1 LRKWQKLK
9 TSNQSKTENKMAKQK
24 LHFGMDVTTPALL
37 QVNPREFYKK
47 ALLTDS
53 TRTNFR
59 QVLNIKEKTKI
70 GSLSFGTLLH
80 EADCDFQGG
89 NSELGA
95 KEMEPCKLQ
104 IGTDVCMYE
113 LEQSFLADWMQAGSN
128 GEWMPAEFASHFYEV
143 LGENVAE
150 RLEILTFQGDTDY
163 TPEGEDDPM
172 AYLALCDGLEKKL
185 CESEDAQHIAGATI
199 TVNNVVAELTKVYN
213 AIPKAIRKRKTEVLW
228 LVSTEIA
235 DIYRLAVATQS
246 AEVYTAQLPALNFLG
261 YTLTE
266 AQGLSEGVMLLSLAN
281 NYVFLADLVSDPE
294 DLNIIDLSKT
304 TGDKRIRVRADFKFG
319 VDYLND
325 AEWVTY
331 GLPCAS

>member
-1 LRKWQKLK
+1 
-9 TSNQSKTENKMAKQK
+9 MATRK
-24 LHFGMDVTTPALL
+24 LHFSMDVTTPALL
-37 QVNPREFYKK
+37 QANPREFYKK

-53 TRTNFR
+53 TRTAFR
-59 QVLNIKEKTKI
+59 QILNIKEKTKI
-70 GSLSFGTLLH
+70 ADLSFGTLLH
-80 EADCDFQGG
+80 EAGCDYVGG
-89 NSELGA
+89 NSALDA
-95 KEMEPCKLQ
+95 KEMEPCKIQ

-113 LEQSFLADWMQAGSN
+113 LEDSFLADWMQAGSN

-163 TPEGEDDPM
+163 VADGEDDPL

-185 CESEDAQHIAGATI
+185 CSATIPVDQNIAGITI

-213 AIPKAIRKRKTEVLW
+213 NIPKALRKNKAEVLW

-246 AEVYTAQLPALNFLG
+246 AEVYTAQMPQLNFLG

-266 AQGLSEGVMLLSLAN
+266 AQGLSEGVMLASKAT
-281 NYVFLADLVSDPE
+281 NYIFLADLVSDPE

-304 TGDKRIRVRADFKFG
+304 TGDKRIRVRSDFKFG

-325 AEWVTY
+325 AEWVAY
-331 GLPCAS
+331 GLGCAS

>member
-1 LRKWQKLK
+1 
-9 TSNQSKTENKMAKQK
+9 
-24 LHFGMDVTTPALL
+24 
-37 QVNPREFYKK
+37 
-47 ALLTDS
+47 
-53 TRTNFR
+53 
-59 QVLNIKEKTKI
+59 
-70 GSLSFGTLLH
+70 
-80 EADCDFQGG
+80 
-89 NSELGA
+89 
-95 KEMEPCKLQ
+95 MEPCKLQ

-143 LGENVAE
+143 LGENVGE

-163 TPEGEDDPM
+163 TPDGEDDPM

-185 CESEDAQHIAGATI
+185 CESEDAEHIVGTTI
-199 TVNNVVAELTKVYN
+199 TVGNVVAELTKVYN
-213 AIPKAIRKRKTEVLW
+213 KIPKAIRKRKSEVLW

-235 DIYRLAVATQS
+235 DLYRLAVATQS

-266 AQGLSEGVMLLSLAN
+266 AQGMSEGVMLLSLAN
-281 NYVFLADLVSDPE
+281 NYIFLADLVSDPE

>member
-1 LRKWQKLK
+1 MATRKLQ
-9 TSNQSKTENKMAKQK
+9 
-24 LHFGMDVTTPALL
+24 FGMDVTTPALL
-37 QVNPREFYKK
+37 QTNPREFYKK

-59 QVLNIKEKTKI
+59 QILNIKEKTKI
-70 GSLSFGTLLH
+70 ADLSFGQLLH
-80 EADCDFQGG
+80 EAGCDFVGG
-89 NSELGA
+89 SSTLDA
-95 KEMEPCKLQ
+95 KEMEPCKIQ

-113 LEQSFLADWMQAGSN
+113 LEDSFLADWMQSGSN

-163 TPEGEDDPM
+163 TPDGEDDPL

-185 CESEDAQHIAGATI
+185 CESTDAEHIVGDTI
-199 TVNNVVAELTKVYN
+199 TVNNVVAELTKIYN
-213 AIPKAIRKRKTEVLW
+213 AIPKALRKNKSEVLW

-235 DIYRLAVATQS
+235 DLYRLAVATQS
-246 AEVYTAQLPALNFLG
+246 AEVYTAQMPSLNFLG

-266 AQGLSEGVMLLSLAN
+266 AQGLSEGVMLASKAS
-281 NYVFLADLVSDPE
+281 NYIFLADLVSDPE

-304 TGDKRIRVRADFKFG
+304 TGDKRIRVRSDFKFG
-319 VDYLND
+319 VDFLND

>member
-1 LRKWQKLK
+1 
-9 TSNQSKTENKMAKQK
+9 MATRK
-24 LHFGMDVTTPALL
+24 LHFSMDVTTPALL
-37 QVNPREFYKK
+37 QANPREFYKK

-53 TRTNFR
+53 TRTLFR

-70 GSLSFGTLLH
+70 ADLSFGTLLH
-80 EADCDFQGG
+80 EAGCDYVGG
-89 NSELGA
+89 NSTLDA
-95 KEMEPCKLQ
+95 KEMEPCKIQ

-113 LEQSFLADWMQAGSN
+113 LEDSFLADWMQSGSN

-163 TPEGEDDPM
+163 TPDGEDDPL

-185 CESEDAQHIAGATI
+185 CESTEAEHIVGATI
-199 TVNNVVAELTKVYN
+199 DVNNVVAELTKIYN
-213 AIPKAIRKRKTEVLW
+213 AIPKALRKNKADLLW

-235 DIYRLAVATQS
+235 DLYRLAVATQS

-266 AQGLSEGVMLLSLAN
+266 AQGLSEGVMFATKAS
-281 NYVFLADLVSDPE
+281 NYIFLADLVSDPE
-294 DLNIIDLSKT
+294 DLNVIDLSKT
-304 TGDKRIRVRADFKFG
+304 TGDKKIRVRSDFKFG

>member
-1 LRKWQKLK
+1 
-9 TSNQSKTENKMAKQK
+9 MATRK
-24 LHFGMDVTTPALL
+24 LHFSMDVTTPALL
-37 QVNPREFYKK
+37 QANPREFYKK

-53 TRTNFR
+53 TRTAFR
-59 QVLNIKEKTKI
+59 QILNIKEKTKI
-70 GSLSFGTLLH
+70 ADLSFGTLLH
-80 EADCDFQGG
+80 EAGCDFVGG
-89 NSELGA
+89 TSTLDA
-95 KEMEPCKLQ
+95 KEMEPCKIQ

-113 LEQSFLADWMQAGSN
+113 LEDSFLADWMQAGSN

-163 TPEGEDDPM
+163 TPDGEDDPL

-185 CESEDAQHIAGATI
+185 CSAEIPVAQNIAGEAI
-199 TVNNVVAELTKVYN
+199 TASNVVAELTKIYN
-213 AIPKAIRKRKTEVLW
+213 QIPKALRKNKAEVLW

-235 DIYRLAVATQS
+235 DVYRLAVATQS
-246 AEVYTAQLPALNFLG
+246 AEVYTAQLPQLNFLG

-266 AQGLSEGVMLLSLAN
+266 AQGLSEGVMIASKAT
-281 NYVFLADLVSDPE
+281 NYIFLADLVSDPE

-304 TGDKRIRVRADFKFG
+304 TGDKRIRVRSDFKFG

-325 AEWVTY
+325 AEWVVY
-331 GLPCAS
+331 GLGCAS

>member
-1 LRKWQKLK
+1 
-9 TSNQSKTENKMAKQK
+9 MATRK
-24 LHFGMDVTTPALL
+24 LHFSMDVTTPALL
-37 QVNPREFYKK
+37 QANPREFYKK

-53 TRTNFR
+53 TRTAFR
-59 QVLNIKEKTKI
+59 QILNIKEKTKI
-70 GSLSFGTLLH
+70 ADLSFGTLLH
-80 EADCDFQGG
+80 EAGCDFVGG
-89 NSELGA
+89 TSTLDA
-95 KEMEPCKLQ
+95 KEMEPCKIQ

-113 LEQSFLADWMQAGSN
+113 LEDSFLADWMQAGSN

-163 TPEGEDDPM
+163 TPDGEDDPL

-185 CESEDAQHIAGATI
+185 CSAEIPVAQNIVGEAI
-199 TVNNVVAELTKVYN
+199 TASNVVAELTKIYN
-213 AIPKAIRKRKTEVLW
+213 QIPKALRKNKADVLW

-235 DIYRLAVATQS
+235 DVYRLAVATQS
-246 AEVYTAQLPALNFLG
+246 AEVYTAQMPQLNFLG

-266 AQGLSEGVMLLSLAN
+266 AQGLSEGVMIASKAT
-281 NYVFLADLVSDPE
+281 NYIFLADLVSDPE

-304 TGDKRIRVRADFKFG
+304 TGDKRIRVRSDFKFG

-325 AEWVTY
+325 AEWVVY
-331 GLPCAS
+331 GLGCAS

>member
-1 LRKWQKLK
+1 
-9 TSNQSKTENKMAKQK
+9 MATRK
-24 LHFGMDVTTPALL
+24 LHFSMDVTTPALL
-37 QVNPREFYKK
+37 QANPREFYKK

-53 TRTNFR
+53 TRTAFR
-59 QVLNIKEKTKI
+59 QILNIKEKTKI
-70 GSLSFGTLLH
+70 ADLSFGTLLH
-80 EADCDFQGG
+80 EAGCDYVGG
-89 NSELGA
+89 NSTLDA
-95 KEMEPCKLQ
+95 KEMEPCKIQ

-113 LEQSFLADWMQAGSN
+113 LEDSFLADWMQSGSN

-163 TPEGEDDPM
+163 TPDGEDDPL

-185 CESEDAQHIAGATI
+185 CSADIPVAQNIAGTTI

-213 AIPKAIRKRKTEVLW
+213 NIPKPLRKNKAEVLW

-246 AEVYTAQLPALNFLG
+246 AEVYTAQMPQLNFLG

-266 AQGLSEGVMLLSLAN
+266 AQGLSEGVMLASKAT
-281 NYVFLADLVSDPE
+281 NYIFLADLVSDPE

-304 TGDKRIRVRADFKFG
+304 TGDKRIRVRSDFKFG

-325 AEWVTY
+325 AEWVAY
-331 GLPCAS
+331 GLGCAS